1 MIVRQINN
9 NHTLASSI
17 LHMVMPMAYAV
28 KRNFRS
34 QMHWWN
40 DTAGASNVDIVLYIV
55 YSKILL
61 WEDTAIPKIFIPK
74 IFFFLLLFV
83 ILCILEAWEW
93 KLLSFLYF
101 LPYLYVNSLTCHKT
115 WTIAISKPSFSIFL
129 WKQKRKVEERKI
141 KEQLFWR
148 KIWNENV

>member
-9 NHTLASSI
+9 KHTLASSI

-74 IFFFLLLFV
+74 IFFLAV
-83 ILCILEAWEW
+83 ICNTM
-93 KLLSFLYF
+93 
-101 LPYLYVNSLTCHKT
+101 YLGSLRME
-115 WTIAISKPSFSIFL
+115 IAEFSIFL
-129 WKQKRKVEERKI
+129 A
-141 KEQLFWR
+141 LFVCEF
-148 KIWNENV
+148 INLS